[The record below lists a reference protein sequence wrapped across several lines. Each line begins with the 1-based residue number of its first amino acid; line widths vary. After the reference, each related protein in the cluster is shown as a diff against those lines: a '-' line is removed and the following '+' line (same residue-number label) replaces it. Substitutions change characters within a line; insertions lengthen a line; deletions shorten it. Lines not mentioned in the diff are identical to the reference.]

1 MPGLT
6 GTRYASACRIAARAL
21 LPNTCRISSNV
32 SIVLMLLA
40 PALPAAQDLAWL
52 SSSRW
57 CRLMGVG
64 WEWKAIQGRE
74 LVLLLLC
81 RWLLRVLILPQPS
94 RGGGLPNIQNH
105 DTITSG

>member
-1 MPGLT
+1 MHGLM

-32 SIVLMLLA
+32 SIVPMLLA
-40 PALPAAQDLAWL
+40 LALLAVQDLAWP

-57 CRLMGVG
+57 CRPTAVG
-64 WEWKAIQGRE
+64 WEWRAMQGRE

-81 RWLLRVLILPQPS
+81 RWLLRS
-94 RGGGLPNIQNH
+94 WGHNIFSYH
-105 DTITSG
+105 FPR